1 MGDRARAHA
10 PAMRAAVMTSEGRC
24 QPSIMTDT
32 PMRDVH
38 AQPIHADGLRNHW
51 GATTMRASD
60 RVTATVVCPEGRE
73 LPAPVVTPR
82 FGRVR
87 M

>member
-1 MGDRARAHA
+1 
-10 PAMRAAVMTSEGRC
+10 
-24 QPSIMTDT
+24 MTDT

-38 AQPIHADGLRNHW
+38 AHPIHADGLRNHW